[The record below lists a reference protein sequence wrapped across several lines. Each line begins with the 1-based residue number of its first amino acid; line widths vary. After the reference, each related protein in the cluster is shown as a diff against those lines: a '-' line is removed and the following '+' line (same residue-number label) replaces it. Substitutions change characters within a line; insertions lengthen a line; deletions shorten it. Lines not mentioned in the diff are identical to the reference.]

1 MIILIWGFILRLHP
15 LAKDQRLRRC
25 FDLNED
31 HTNIQDCKCV
41 HISSGF
47 VIEFYRPLDKRQ
59 RLLLESISQPVNI
72 PDASTENKIS
82 RIIQRRLDKAAESS
96 AASSDSEEDITKNIK
111 VDPDV
116 FVERKPICKL
126 YIYSFV

>member
-31 HTNIQDCKCV
+31 HINIQDCKFA
-41 HISSGF
+41 HISSRF
-47 VIEFYRPLDKRQ
+47 IIEFYRPLDKRQ

-126 YIYSFV
+126 YI

>member
-1 MIILIWGFILRLHP
+1 M
-15 LAKDQRLRRC
+15 
-25 FDLNED
+25 
-31 HTNIQDCKCV
+31 
-41 HISSGF
+41 
-47 VIEFYRPLDKRQ
+47 
-59 RLLLESISQPVNI
+59 ESISQPVNI

-126 YIYSFV
+126 YI